1 MAANVGGQKWPS
13 RRGVDQGERTPKRQK
28 SALWARLNRARIA
41 SVVSLGRSALR
52 VGPQASASAGAKA
65 RHAPLP

>member
-13 RRGVDQGERTPKRQK
+13 RTRVDQGERSPKRQK

-41 SVVSLGRSALR
+41 FGCVAGTLSAQSGPVGLGVRR
-52 VGPQASASAGAKA
+52 
-65 RHAPLP
+65 R